1 MSEYNATVYHE
12 MGGDRVINENV
23 SRTTAASTAV
33 PNHGLTILKGSAAM
47 TCTMD
52 APDKAGV
59 MKRVIF
65 LTTLVQKLKCAPSV
79 NGSTATKVFSVT
91 NSSKFDHLGTAID
104 LWSAGTTGWYA
115 TINRASTVGQVVT
128 LTSAT

>member
-1 MSEYNATVYHE
+1 MSEYNATLYHE
-12 MGGDRVINENV
+12 IGGDRVINENI
-23 SRTTAASTAV
+23 SRTTAASTGV
-33 PNHGLTILKGSAAM
+33 PNHGCTILKGSAAM

-52 APDKAGV
+52 VPDKIGIH
-59 MKRVIF
+59 KRVIF
-65 LTTLVQKLKCAPSV
+65 LTTLVQKLKCLPSV

-91 NSSKFDHLGTAID
+91 NSSKFDHLGTTVD

-115 TINRASTVGQVVT
+115 SVSRASTVGQIVT